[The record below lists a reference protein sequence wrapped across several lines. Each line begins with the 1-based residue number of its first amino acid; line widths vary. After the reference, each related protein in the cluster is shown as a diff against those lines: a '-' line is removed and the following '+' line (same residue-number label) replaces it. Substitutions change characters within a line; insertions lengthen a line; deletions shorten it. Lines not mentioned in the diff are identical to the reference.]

1 MRRRDDSNRF
11 ENPIMLKSVVRVVN
25 VIQATNIQLV
35 GAIHRADVDFSVH
48 NQLHLGLKTK
58 FFFVSMPWSC
68 DFSLVMMINCLGR

>member
-35 GAIHRADVDFSVH
+35 GAIHRADV
-48 NQLHLGLKTK
+48 N
-58 FFFVSMPWSC
+58 
-68 DFSLVMMINCLGR
+68 FSLFQCHGPVTFRPVTFPSQ